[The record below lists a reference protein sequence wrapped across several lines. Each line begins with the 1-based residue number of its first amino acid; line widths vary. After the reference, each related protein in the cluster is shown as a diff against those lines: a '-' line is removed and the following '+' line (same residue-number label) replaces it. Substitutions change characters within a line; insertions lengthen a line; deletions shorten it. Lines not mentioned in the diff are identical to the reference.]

1 MFRTT
6 ISRLA
11 LAGAALTAFALPV
24 AAAMPPQGDTVD
36 LAYYDSIHRTGN
48 AQLATDPYCAAP
60 STLAGDLSEAYGEG
74 LVLTATREGNRQFN
88 VWASDET
95 GTWTVSYTRPD
106 GIACVIGSGTDWDA
120 GDTGTAK
127 LQDVGL
133 RL

>member
-11 LAGAALTAFALPV
+11 LAGAAVTALALPV
-24 AAAMPPQGDTVD
+24 AAVMPPEGDRID
-36 LAYYDSIHRTGN
+36 LAYYDSIQRTGN
-48 AQLATDPYCAAP
+48 AQLASDPYCAAP
-60 STLAGDLSEAYGEG
+60 ATLAGDLSEAYGED
-74 LVLTATREGNRQFN
+74 LVLSATRDNGRQFD
-88 VWASDET
+88 VWASEAS

-106 GIACVIGSGTDWDA
+106 GIACVIGSGTDWSGNA
-120 GDTGTAK
+120 PDT